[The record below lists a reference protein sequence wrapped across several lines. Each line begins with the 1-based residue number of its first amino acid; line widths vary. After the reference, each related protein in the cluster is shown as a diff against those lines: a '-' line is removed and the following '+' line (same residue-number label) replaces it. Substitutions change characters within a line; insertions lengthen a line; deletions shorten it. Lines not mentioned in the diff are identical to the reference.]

1 VETRDLPTAIEGL
14 TETTIMIKLNETTSR
29 HCGRMLG
36 VLALLFGF
44 CIPTWAE
51 VYPGRPVTLVVP
63 FPPGGVAD
71 TVGRPIAE
79 SMAQFLGQPIVV
91 ENKAGAGGGIGMA
104 QVARSKPDGLTLL
117 MALVS
122 ISTIPVADEVL
133 GRAPSFAL
141 SQFKPIARFTAD
153 PTVLA
158 VRADAPWQSFQEFVE
173 YVRKNPEKL
182 NFGSSGNYGTMHVP
196 VEMLKLELGLKMTHV
211 PYKGAGPAVLGL
223 LGKEIDFVAT
233 GPSSIVAQV
242 KAGKVRVLAH
252 WGEGRLTALPDVP
265 SLKSLGVNIQFD
277 QWSGLF
283 VPAGTPDPIIQ
294 RLRQA
299 ARVAAHDE
307 KVINTILKAGS
318 PIEYLDAPEFQSY
331 WDSDAKVLDRIVR
344 KIGRVE

>member
-1 VETRDLPTAIEGL
+1 
-14 TETTIMIKLNETTSR
+14 MIKLNKTTSR

-91 ENKAGAGGGIGMA
+91 DNKAGAGGGIGMA

-133 GRAPSFAL
+133 GRVPSFAL

-173 YVRKNPEKL
+173 YVRKNPE
-182 NFGSSGNYGTMHVP
+182 T
-196 VEMLKLELGLKMTHV
+196 
-211 PYKGAGPAVLGL
+211 
-223 LGKEIDFVAT
+223 
-233 GPSSIVAQV
+233 
-242 KAGKVRVLAH
+242 
-252 WGEGRLTALPDVP
+252 
-265 SLKSLGVNIQFD
+265 
-277 QWSGLF
+277 
-283 VPAGTPDPIIQ
+283 
-294 RLRQA
+294 
-299 ARVAAHDE
+299 
-307 KVINTILKAGS
+307 
-318 PIEYLDAPEFQSY
+318 
-331 WDSDAKVLDRIVR
+331 R
-344 KIGRVE
+344 K